1 MGRLDGKIACVT
13 GASRGI
19 GAAIAIELAKEGAKV
34 AINYQSNEA
43 KAQEVAKTIQA
54 AGGECML
61 ARANIGD
68 SNEARGLIKTVVDKW
83 GRLDIQVNNA
93 GVTRDKSIRKMGDE
107 DWEYVIK
114 TNLNSCFYLTSAAIQ
129 PMLAQKYGRIIN
141 VGSMNGEV
149 GAFGQA
155 NYSASK
161 GGIAA
166 FTRTVA
172 LELAKTGIT
181 VNVVSPGF
189 TATDMFAAV
198 PDDIQTQIKA
208 RIPMGRFGTAQEMA
222 KAVVFLAA
230 DADYITGITLDVN
243 GGLYM
248 G

>member
-107 DWEYVIK
+107 DWEQVIK

-141 VGSMNGEV
+141 IGSMNGEV